1 MRKLF
6 ILILILFTFFS
17 CYNTDD
23 SNSIGFDLV
32 LNGRVYGSYV
42 VKTSVEITEENKDEI
57 LEVVSSYL
65 NRTWE
70 EISLI
75 CGPLPSMV
83 VADTFM
89 ENIEGAT
96 LVYKDTY
103 LTIRSNN
110 GGSIFGGGGSG
121 GSSGGG
127 YSMTGHALGG
137 ALGGASGASIGGA
150 LGGLL

>member
-1 MRKLF
+1 MRKLI
-6 ILILILFTFFS
+6 ILILVLFTFFS
-17 CYNTDD
+17 CYNEKP
-23 SNSIGFDLV
+23 NSIGFDLV

-42 VKTSVEITEENKDEI
+42 IETDVEITDENKDEI

-65 NRTWE
+65 NKTWE

-96 LVYKDTY
+96 LVYNDTY
-103 LTIRSNN
+103 LIIRFNN
-110 GGSIFGGGGSG
+110 GGSIFGRSSSSG
-121 GSSGGG
+121 GSSSG
-127 YSMTGHALGG
+127 YNMTGHALGG
-137 ALGGASGASIGGA
+137 ALGGVSGASVGGV